1 MSRLS
6 VTSAERGH
14 THTVLSCISAS
25 GFVLPPCIVYP
36 RKKRVPEN
44 LREGAVAGTVFCNSD
59 NGWINAEIYL
69 EWFNNFLKSIPP
81 ARPVVLIQDGHA
93 SQISIELIELARS
106 NGVHILCLPAHTT
119 HLLQPLDVGVFKS
132 FKVFFSKACSSYLS
146 KHPGRVITTDMI
158 ASLVSSAYRSA
169 FTPTNII
176 AGFRKTGVFPLNP
189 GVIDD
194 KMLSP
199 SLAFNQQQQTISPNP
214 EQPNTSSD
222 KAATSP
228 STGASVDSSSKLVQ
242 EESPSSSKSD
252 HESTSVKTAC
262 SLYTAEQQKLY
273 ERRYEEGYDV
283 QDPEYEA
290 WLKITHPMDTRSVV
304 SSSASVKMSNSASSC
319 SDILHEMLVLPEP
332 KQLSKKKKKG
342 LNAKC
347 VCITEE
353 SVLDNLKAQKL
364 QRKKKSWRRR
374 RGKLNAKSRRKLRH
388 WRWKE
393 EMLQEKK
400 KEKLRSW
407 NAKGRKSKR
416 RKQRRKGA
424 QEMEELKMIHS
435 I

>member
-1 MSRLS
+1 ML
-6 VTSAERGH
+6 TA
-14 THTVLSCISAS
+14 
-25 GFVLPPCIVYP
+25 
-36 RKKRVPEN
+36 VP
-44 LREGAVAGTVFCNSD
+44 S
-59 NGWINAEIYL
+59 
-69 EWFNNFLKSIPP
+69 
-81 ARPVVLIQDGHA
+81 
-93 SQISIELIELARS
+93 
-106 NGVHILCLPAHTT
+106 
-119 HLLQPLDVGVFKS
+119 LL
-132 FKVFFSKACSSYLS
+132 Y
-146 KHPGRVITTDMI
+146 
-158 ASLVSSAYRSA
+158 
-169 FTPTNII
+169 TNII

-332 KQLSKKKKKG
+332 KQASKKKKKKG

-353 SVLDNLKAQKL
+353 SVLDNLKAQKAAKEEEKL
-364 QRKKKSWRRR
+364 EKEKRKIEREEKKKAKALEMERR
-374 RGKLNAKSRRKLRH
+374 NAAREEKRKAKELERKRSVKRRRKLRH

-424 QEMEELKMIHS
+424 QEMEELKMIYS

>member
-1 MSRLS
+1 
-6 VTSAERGH
+6 
-14 THTVLSCISAS
+14 
-25 GFVLPPCIVYP
+25 
-36 RKKRVPEN
+36 
-44 LREGAVAGTVFCNSD
+44 
-59 NGWINAEIYL
+59 
-69 EWFNNFLKSIPP
+69 
-81 ARPVVLIQDGHA
+81 
-93 SQISIELIELARS
+93 
-106 NGVHILCLPAHTT
+106 
-119 HLLQPLDVGVFKS
+119 
-132 FKVFFSKACSSYLS
+132 
-146 KHPGRVITTDMI
+146 
-158 ASLVSSAYRSA
+158 
-169 FTPTNII
+169 
-176 AGFRKTGVFPLNP
+176 
-189 GVIDD
+189 
-194 KMLSP
+194 MLSP

-332 KQLSKKKKKG
+332 KQASKKKKKG

-353 SVLDNLKAQKL
+353 SVLDNLKAQK
-364 QRKKKSWRRR
+364 
-374 RGKLNAKSRRKLRH
+374 AA
-388 WRWKE
+388 KE
-393 EMLQEKK
+393 EEKLEKEKRKIEREEKK
-400 KEKLRSW
+400 K
-407 NAKGRKSKR
+407 AK
-416 RKQRRKGA
+416 A
-424 QEMEELKMIHS
+424 LEMERRNAAREEKRKAKELERERKKIEKEKAKEKRGTRNGRVEDDLQHLTVRDVDS
-435 I
+435 SVEEDRAVCPICRRVYPDDGGFWVACDGCDEWFDLPCTDIETEEVVPDTYYCQKCRV